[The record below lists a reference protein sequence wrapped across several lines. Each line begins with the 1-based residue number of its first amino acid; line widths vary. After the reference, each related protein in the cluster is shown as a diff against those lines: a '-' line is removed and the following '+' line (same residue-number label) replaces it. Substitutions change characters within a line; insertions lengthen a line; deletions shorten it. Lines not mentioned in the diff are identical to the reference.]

1 MELLPYEEFSS
12 LRLKQFLP
20 PDADIDDD
28 DWCSPPIWRCKGH
41 DVCPQTA
48 IFCFADD
55 DPRTTVSGI
64 GVFKLGDGGVSF
76 EAGDAILRALRSP
89 VSTRATR
96 EELIAHFG
104 EPEYCWR
111 DDPTLPGAN
120 LVRSD
125 TDFLRFVIGS
135 TWVYRAGFTVRLD
148 GSGLTTFWICR
159 NDFWIEEKNFWE
171 ADEGDGE

>member
-20 PDADIDDD
+20 PDAEIDDD
-28 DWCSPPIWRCKGH
+28 DWCTPPIWRCKGH
-41 DVCPQTA
+41 DICPQTA

-64 GVFKLGDGGVSF
+64 GLFKLGDDGLSF
-76 EAGDAILRALRSP
+76 EAADAILRALRLP
-89 VSTRATR
+89 VTTRATR

-104 EPEYCWR
+104 MPEYCWQ
-111 DDPTLPGAN
+111 DSGQGA
-120 LVRSD
+120 D
-125 TDFLRFVIGS
+125 TEWHRAHDFLRFVIGS
-135 TWVYRAGFTVRLD
+135 TWVYRAAFTVRLD
-148 GSGLTTFWICR
+148 GSGLATLWICR